1 MSGTAFDALTCIGL
15 LLDTPTVRTLAMP
28 SIATLLGAV
37 VPVAAKSASARL
49 R

>member
-1 MSGTAFDALTCIGL
+1 MSGTAFDALTGL